1 MCVVALVHTLFLPVS
16 TVYGSFCLVEL
27 IDFSRHSLL
36 FTSYDH
42 WLEIR
47 RELVLFPKIFRQ
59 FSEFVPTMYVGRIW
73 WTKRNSEQIRWPK
86 RNSAQIRNKFGDQ
99 KEIRN
104 KFGPNSR
111 RICMR
116 SKLASAGGTQPATT
130 FRSSRAHSSAGSAVA
145 HAKGRRFYSTHEKLW
160 EFQSSVQV
168 QQSVVFLL
176 MINSC

>member
-1 MCVVALVHTLFLPVS
+1 MILFIESPSNTTVLYHTCKHYCTIS
-16 TVYGSFCLVEL
+16 
-27 IDFSRHSLL
+27 D
-36 FTSYDH
+36 YDH

-59 FSEFVPTMYVGRIW
+59 FSEFAPTKYVGQIW
-73 WTKRNSEQIRWPK
+73 GTKRNSEQIRRPK

-130 FRSSRAHSSAGSAVA
+130 FRSTRAHSSAGSAVA
-145 HAKGRRFYSTHEKLW
+145 HAKGRRFDSTHEKL
-160 EFQSSVQV
+160 
-168 QQSVVFLL
+168 
-176 MINSC
+176 